1 MDNSTLQ
8 ICNNYKSF
16 DLNIRCSIIHH
27 VRKRCCDDINFLGKY
42 LGNDVT
48 KGCFQE
54 ALLKRQLSINKEHS
68 IYLKTKL

>member
-1 MDNSTLQ
+1 MDNWSSLQ

-16 DLNIRCSIIHH
+16 DLKIHH
-27 VRKRCCDDINFLGKY
+27 VRKRRCDDINFLGKY